1 MQIPQVSHIVN
12 VVFEH
17 IYHNSCIFVPG
28 KAGRDGANR
37 IKSSSGDKNR
47 GINRLASV
55 SIKGNESFT
64 EWRLSTES
72 ASASILEEEENVSKV
87 EEKVPPPPSLDGRR
101 STSTSILLTW
111 SPPDT
116 NIVIRGY
123 TIGWGIGYPDVHTKT
138 LDSHI
143 TSYTIDQLRPSS
155 EYVISLRSYNN
166 NGDGQPSY
174 DTVRTLVE
182 ESSDLVPILPPVGLK
197 AIVLSAS
204 TVVLQWTDTTLPRI
218 NTITDSRYYTVKY
231 TSNFRSSSP
240 KYTYVNATDLN
251 LMIDDL
257 KANTQ
262 YEFAVKVV
270 KGRQESTWSMSVIN
284 ATQESAPSSA
294 PRDLTLVPD
303 PSEDPSVVH
312 LHWQPPKLPNGQITG
327 YVIFYST
334 DESKPDREWSV
345 EALIGDKM
353 TQILKGL
360 VPDTL
365 YFFKM
370 QARNEKGFGPISAPV
385 SFRTQSPPVSSHVFG
400 KSRLL
405 CSLDPSSLT

>member
-1 MQIPQVSHIVN
+1 MS
-12 VVFEH
+12 VV
-17 IYHNSCIFVPG
+17 G
-28 KAGRDGANR
+28 KADKEGGNR

-47 GINRLASV
+47 NLNRLASV

-64 EWRLSTES
+64 EWTES
-72 ASASILEEEENVSKV
+72 ASSSILDEDDNASKV
-87 EEKVPPPPSLDGRR
+87 EDKVPPPPTLEGRR

-123 TIGWGIGYPDVHTKT
+123 TIGWGIGYPDVHTKMV
-138 LDSHI
+138 DRHS
-143 TSYTIDQLRPSS
+143 TSFTIDQLRPSS
-155 EYVISLRSYNN
+155 EYVISLRSYNSI
-166 NGDGQPSY
+166 GDGQPSY

-204 TVVLQWTDTTLPRI
+204 TVVLQWTDTTLPRV

-231 TSNFRSSSP
+231 TSNFRSNNP

-270 KGRQESTWSMSVIN
+270 KGRQESTWSMSVVN
-284 ATQESAPSSA
+284 STQESAPSSA

-303 PSEDPSVVH
+303 PSEDPSIVH

-353 TQILKGL
+353 TQVLKGL

-400 KSRLL
+400 KSR
-405 CSLDPSSLT
+405 PSCRLI